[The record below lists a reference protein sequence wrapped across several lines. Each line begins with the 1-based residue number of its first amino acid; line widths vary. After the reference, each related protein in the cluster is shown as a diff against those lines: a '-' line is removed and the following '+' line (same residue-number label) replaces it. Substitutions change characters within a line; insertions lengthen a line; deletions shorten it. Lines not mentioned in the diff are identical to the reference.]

1 MPTIITVQGSFTAW
15 YPAERA
21 TARLTVSFD
30 GAEREAVLA
39 SATRSVQT
47 VTDSITALHDPDAG
61 PVTWFSS
68 DRIRVWA
75 ERPWNNEGKQ
85 LALVHYAS
93 VEITATFSDFAVMSW
108 WLTDVAERDGVQ
120 VDTVTWRLTPAT
132 SKAAESEV
140 AAQAVGVA
148 VDRATAYAAALGLA
162 NLTPLE
168 IADVGLLSRSSDS
181 PAPAPKMMRAMA
193 MSMDAGSAPAVE
205 LQPEDIVVTAAV
217 EARFVAR

>member
-1 MPTIITVQGSFTAW
+1 MSEVTITVRGEHETRVA
-15 YPAERA
+15 PE
-21 TARLTVSFD
+21 
-30 GAEREAVLA
+30 EAVVHL
-39 SATRSVQT
+39 SVR
-47 VTDSITALHDPDAG
+47 AEGPERG
-61 PVTWFSS
+61 PVVEQISALTAPLRDDLAARKLAGGVSDWSS
-68 DRIRVWA
+68 QRVSLWA
-75 ERPWNNEGKQ
+75 NRPWNNEGKQ

-132 SKAAESEV
+132 SKATESEV